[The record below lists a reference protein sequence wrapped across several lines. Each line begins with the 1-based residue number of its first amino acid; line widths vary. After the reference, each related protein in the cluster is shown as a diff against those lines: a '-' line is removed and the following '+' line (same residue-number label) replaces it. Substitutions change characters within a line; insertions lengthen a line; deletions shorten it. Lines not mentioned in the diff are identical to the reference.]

1 MNCKKHL
8 FNLPP
13 DRIYLN
19 CARRGP
25 QSKKLETIGRHAISR
40 QCNPDGYS
48 NADFFGIVQDLKVA
62 FSDLI
67 AANDPDRI
75 AIIPSVSYG
84 LANVANNLNLKK
96 GEKIIVVG
104 EQFPSN
110 VYAWMTAVEKSGASI
125 EFVQPPSLENR
136 GQNWNTAI
144 LDAIDDQTKMVTLG
158 HVHWADGTLFDLKA
172 IRAKTKKHDALLVVD
187 GTQSVGALPFSIQEI
202 QPDALI
208 CGSYKWMLG
217 PYSLGVAYYGPAFD
231 NGEPI
236 EKNWI
241 NRLNSDDFTNLV
253 NYQPLYRPK
262 ANRYSMGEQSNFIL
276 SPLLLA
282 AIGQLKTWG
291 VENIQQYCRKI
302 TQEAVTE
309 WRDMGLY
316 IEADNWRGHHL
327 FGIRLNDNF
336 DGDLLKTAL
345 EKAKISVSF
354 RGTAMRVSPNVY
366 NEAAELEKLVNCF
379 KKARRKKVIGGY

>member
-1 MNCKKHL
+1 MNCQKHL
-8 FNLPP
+8 FKLPN
-13 DRIYLN
+13 DQIYLN

-25 QSKKLETIGRHAISR
+25 QSKKLEALGKAAISQ
-40 QCNPDGYS
+40 QCDPNSYS
-48 NADFFGIVQDLKVA
+48 NADFFNAPRQIKEAFADLME
-62 FSDLI
+62 I
-67 AANDPDRI
+67 ADPNRV
-75 AIIPSVSYG
+75 AIIPSASYG

-104 EQFPSN
+104 AQFPSN
-110 VYAWMTAVEKSGASI
+110 MYAWMDEVDKAGGILKIVE
-125 EFVQPPSLENR
+125 PPTLENR
-136 GQNWNTAI
+136 GQNWNEAI
-144 LDAIDDQTKMVTLG
+144 LAAIDDQTRMVALA
-158 HVHWADGTLFDLKA
+158 HVHWSDGTLFDLKN
-172 IRAKTKKHDALLVVD
+172 IRAKTKQHGALLVVD
-187 GTQSVGALPFSIQEI
+187 GTQSIGALPFSIKEI

-208 CGSYKWMLG
+208 TCSYKWMLG
-217 PYSLGVAYYGPAFD
+217 PYSLGVAYYGEAFD

-241 NRLNSDDFTNLV
+241 NRLNSDDFTNLA

-291 VENIQQYCRKI
+291 VANIQQYCSDI
-302 TQEAVTE
+302 TKNAVAE

-327 FGIRLNDNF
+327 FGIRLNDKF
-336 DGDLLKTAL
+336 DGTKLKEAL
-345 EKAKISVSF
+345 TKANISVSF
-354 RGTAMRVSPNVY
+354 RGTAMRVSPNIY
-366 NEAAELEKLVNCF
+366 NDESEIKALLNCF
-379 KKARRKKVIGGY
+379 KKARNNSHFVI

>member
-1 MNCKKHL
+1 MESQKHL

-25 QSKKLETIGRHAISR
+25 QSKKLAAIGVDAVKR
-40 QCNPDGYS
+40 QCNPDGYT
-48 NADFFGIVQDLKVA
+48 NEDFFGIVQEIKVA
-62 FSDLI
+62 FSNLI
-67 AANDPDRI
+67 SANDPDRI
-75 AIIPSVSYG
+75 AIIPSASYG

-110 VYAWMTAVEKSGASI
+110 VYAWMDEVENSGASI
-125 EFVQPPSLENR
+125 DFIKPPSLENR

-144 LDAIDDQTKMVTLG
+144 LEAIDDSTKMVALG

-172 IRAKTKKHDALLVVD
+172 IRTKTTAHNALLVID
-187 GTQSVGALPFSIQEI
+187 GTQSIGALPFSVQEI

-208 CGSYKWMLG
+208 SGSYKWMMG

-231 NGEPI
+231 GGEPI

-241 NRLNSDDFTNLV
+241 NRLNSNDFTNLI

-282 AIGQLKTWG
+282 AIGQLKSWG
-291 VENIQQYCRKI
+291 VENIQHYCSQI
-302 TQEAVTE
+302 TKNAVAE
-309 WRDMGLY
+309 WREMGLY
-316 IEADNWRGHHL
+316 IENDAWRGHHL

-336 DGDLLKTAL
+336 DSTLLKAAL

-366 NEAAELEKLVNCF
+366 NEESEVEKLVDCF
-379 KKARRKKVIGGY
+379 RITKKSSQFSI